1 MKYALKLIFLKCI
14 FELMINTAQPA
25 SKSIYAEK
33 NGFDITNLIF
43 QNMYVWQCGAA
54 VKELLAAADELVSTP
69 GDTSFSVSLY
79 GFFFFFFCLVFVF

>member
-25 SKSIYAEK
+25 SKSVYAEK

-54 VKELLAAADELVSTP
+54 VKELLAAADELGSTP
-69 GDTSFSVSLY
+69 GNTAFSVCLY
-79 GFFFFFFCLVFVF
+79 RCFPFFSV